1 MQAKKDPA
9 RVQLI
14 YERAIAAFP
23 VTHYLWQAYA
33 DYLQE
38 NLKVPFII
46 TAVYTRAVKNCPWV
60 GSLWAGALRALELNP
75 DLDVEQHNKLYS
87 QALQAGLQTA
97 EDYLAVILARLDALR
112 HQGPDHMAALRQGFQ
127 EAAELMQVGVHHLCD
142 RECVFSQLSQHS
154 AMIVSYCACPMPL
167 L

>member
-60 GSLWAGALRALELNP
+60 GSLWAGALRALELTAV
-75 DLDVEQHNKLYS
+75 LDGEQHTKLYS

-112 HQGPDHMAALRQGFQ
+112 HQGPDHIAALRQGFQ
-127 EAAELMQVGVHHLCD
+127 EAAELMQVRTEPTFSKDGLSSCLSLCHFCND
-142 RECVFSQLSQHS
+142 NTK
-154 AMIVSYCACPMPL
+154 
-167 L
+167 